1 MSAPDRNSSRLADVL
16 AGVLDRITGDTEET
30 DDELPSATSPSE
42 AATEP
47 IDEWSVNRIIA
58 TMLPL
63 LALMSLLQMG
73 SGSVLEAFEEE
84 LVSNPSLLVLVPVQI
99 GTAGNLG
106 SIMCSRLSTQL
117 YLGTFE
123 LDPRNPEIRANIG
136 AVFALA
142 ATVFVLLGFSAWGI
156 GQLLGGTLGLWEV
169 MVISLLSGMLL
180 AVWVVA
186 VSIAS
191 IWASYRLGYN
201 PDDVTIPIVTNVSD
215 ITGVLILFAVVTIV
229 L

>member
-1 MSAPDRNSSRLADVL
+1 MSAPDRSSSRLVDGL
-16 AGVLDRITGDTEET
+16 AEVLDRITGDTEEA
-30 DDELPSATSPSE
+30 DEFPSEASSSE
-42 AATEP
+42 AATDA
-47 IDEWSVNRIIA
+47 IDEWSINRIVA

-63 LALMSLLQMG
+63 LALMSVLQMG
-73 SGSVLEAFEEE
+73 SGGVLEAFKEQ
-84 LVSNPSLLVLVPVQI
+84 LVTNPSLLVLVPVQI

-123 LDPRNPEIRANIG
+123 LDPHNPEIRANIA
-136 AVFALA
+136 AVFGLA

-156 GQLLGGTLGLWEV
+156 GRLLGGTLGLGKV
-169 MVISLLSGMLL
+169 MAISLLSGMLL
-180 AVWVVA
+180 AAWVVV